1 MGRFKT
7 RKQKRI
13 FLVNRDFQMR
23 YTKSAVGVGLVSTA
37 LTSLIILYPLYQ
49 FEILRIPKF
58 LPLPV
63 LSAMVVAAVVNIGV
77 VAFMGIMVTHK
88 IAGPMYSLVRCFRRV
103 AIGKYDNL
111 MRQREGDELRFI
123 VRNFNDMLQSLQYST
138 AEDLGLLADAQKKV
152 KEGFAETTL
161 PELEEIEKRLRRRL
175 GKPDV

>member
-7 RKQKRI
+7 RKQNRI

-37 LTSLIILYPLYQ
+37 LTTLIILYPLYQ

-58 LPLPV
+58 LPIPV

-103 AIGKYDNL
+103 AMGKFDNP
-111 MRQREGDELRFI
+111 MRQREGDELRFV
-123 VRNFNDMLQSLQYST
+123 VRNFNDMLQGLQVST
-138 AEDLGLLADAQKKV
+138 ADDLGLLAEARKKL
-152 KEGFAETTL
+152 KAGLTDTSI
-161 PELEEIEKRLRRRL
+161 PEFDELEKRLRHRI
-175 GKPDV
+175 GKSDA